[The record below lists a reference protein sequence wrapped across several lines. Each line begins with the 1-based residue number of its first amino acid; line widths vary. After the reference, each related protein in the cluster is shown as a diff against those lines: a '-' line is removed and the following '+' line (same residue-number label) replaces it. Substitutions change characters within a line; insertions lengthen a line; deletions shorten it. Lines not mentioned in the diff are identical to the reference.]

1 MRSEGGWQEGFPDG
15 AAWRGTGRDEIL
27 RKKFGRK
34 FQFGRGKG
42 FGTKGRYRD

>member
-1 MRSEGGWQEGFPDG
+1 MAGRISGWGSME
-15 AAWRGTGRDEIL
+15 GTGRDEIL

-34 FQFGRGKG
+34 FQLCRGKG

>member
-1 MRSEGGWQEGFPDG
+1 MLRSEGGWQEGFPDG
-15 AAWRGTGRDEIL
+15 AAGRDEIL

-34 FQFGRGKG
+34 FQLCRGKG